1 MTDKKTERED
11 ITMSFKEV
19 KAEELTMNP
28 FTKIGK
34 EWLLITAGNEEKC
47 NTMTASWGAMGVMW
61 GKNAVTVYIRPQ
73 RYTKEFVDGNDMFTI
88 SVLGNEY
95 RKALNYCG
103 TVSGRGTDKIKD
115 AGLTPYFTD
124 GTAGIG
130 EADMIMVCRKMYQD
144 EIRPECFN
152 SPENDSKW
160 YPDKDYHTMYIA
172 EIVKVLVKEA

>member
-1 MTDKKTERED
+1 
-11 ITMSFKEV
+11 MSFREV

-73 RYTKEFVDGNDMFTI
+73 RYTKEFVDREDTFTI
-88 SVLGNEY
+88 SVLGEEY

-103 TVSGRGTDKIKD
+103 KVSGKNADNKIK
-115 AGLTPYFTD
+115 
-124 GTAGIG
+124 
-130 EADMIMVCRKMYQD
+130 EADMIMVCKKMYHD
-144 EIRPECFN
+144 EIKPECFDAG
-152 SPENDSKW
+152 ENDGKW
-160 YPDKDYHTMYIA
+160 YPQKDYHTMYIA
-172 EIVKVLVKEA
+172 EILKVLVRE

>member
-1 MTDKKTERED
+1 
-11 ITMSFKEV
+11 MSFREV

-73 RYTKEFVDGNDMFTI
+73 RYTKEFVDREDAFTI
-88 SVLGNEY
+88 SVLGEKY

-103 TVSGRGTDKIKD
+103 KVSGKNADNKIKE

-124 GTAGIG
+124 GTAGIE
-130 EADMIMVCRKMYQD
+130 EADMIMVCKKMYHD
-144 EIRPECFN
+144 EIKPECFDAGKTTV
-152 SPENDSKW
+152 SGIRRKTTIPCILQRS
-160 YPDKDYHTMYIA
+160 
-172 EIVKVLVKEA
+172 

>member
-1 MTDKKTERED
+1 MA
-11 ITMSFKEV
+11 FKEV

-73 RYTKEFVDGNDMFTI
+73 RYTKEFVDREELFTI
-88 SVLGNEY
+88 SVLGEEY
-95 RKALNYCG
+95 RKALGYCG
-103 TVSGRGTDKIKD
+103 KVTGRGMDKIKE
-115 AGLTPYFTD
+115 AGLTPYFTE
-124 GTAGIG
+124 GTTGIA
-130 EADMIMVCRKMYQD
+130 EADMIMVCRKMYHD
-144 EIRPECFN
+144 AMKPDCFDQT
-152 SPENDSKW
+152 ENEEKW
-160 YPDKDYHTMYIA
+160 YPEKDYHTMYIA